1 MTSLTRSATA
11 ALVAVGSL
19 VLVGCSA
26 AAEDDPTNA
35 TGDHALSIVASTAI
49 WADVAESVVDSE
61 DVAVTAIVEG
71 NDADP
76 HSFEP
81 TAADIARTAEADLI
95 VVGGGGYDAWLYD
108 NQEETK
114 IIHALPLTGHDH
126 DHAAHDHD
134 HVHEHGHDTEPAAE
148 AEDHSHGEAESI
160 DGNEHIWYDTTAV
173 TRVAEEI
180 SERIQEINPDVVTD
194 TTEITTD
201 MADIH
206 SRLHTLPEIRVAQTE
221 PIADYLLAHT
231 DLTEVTPAGY
241 RSASLSHS
249 EPAAADLA
257 EFLELI
263 DSGEL
268 DLLIYNPQT
277 QTDLT
282 ERIRTAATEADIP
295 VVEIFETPQ
304 AGENFITFFNS
315 AVDRLTEISLEITG
329 GDSDAAA

>member
-1 MTSLTRSATA
+1 MTSLTRFSAL
-11 ALVAVGSL
+11 ALAAVGSL
-19 VLVGCSA
+19 ALVGCNA
-26 AAEDDPTNA
+26 AAEDNPGDA
-35 TGDHALSIVASTAI
+35 TGDGDVLSIVASTAI
-49 WADVAESVVDSE
+49 WADIAESVVDSDE
-61 DVAVTAIVEG
+61 VEVTAIVEG

-95 VVGGGGYDAWLYD
+95 VVGGGGYDAWLHNSQD
-108 NQEETK
+108 EDK
-114 IIHALPLTGHDH
+114 IIHALPLTDHDHDH
-126 DHAAHDHD
+126 DHAE
-134 HVHEHGHDTEPAAE
+134 HEDEHETEPAAE
-148 AEDHSHGEAESI
+148 GNDHSHDHGEIESI
-160 DGNEHIWYDTTAV
+160 DGNEHIWYDTDAV

-180 SERIQEINPDVVTD
+180 TERIQEINPDVATD
-194 TTEITTD
+194 TTEITTAMD
-201 MADIH
+201 DIH
-206 SRLHTLPEIRVAQTE
+206 ARLHTLPEIQVAQTE
-221 PIADYLLAHT
+221 PIADYLLAHS
-231 DLTEVTPAGY
+231 DITEITPEGY

-282 ERIRTAATEADIP
+282 ERIRTAAEDADIP
-295 VVEIFETPQ
+295 VVEVYETPQ
-304 AGENFITFFNS
+304 ADENFITFFED

-329 GDSDAAA
+329 DQPDAAE

>member
-11 ALVAVGSL
+11 ALVAVAAL
-19 VLVGCSA
+19 VLAGCSA
-26 AAEDDPTNA
+26 TAEDNPGDTA
-35 TGDHALSIVASTAI
+35 GDHALSIVASTAI
-49 WADVAESVVDSE
+49 WADVAESVVSSE
-61 DVAVTAIVEG
+61 DVEVTAIVEG

-108 NQEETK
+108 NQDETK

-126 DHAAHDHD
+126 DHTAHE
-134 HVHEHGHDTEPAAE
+134 HEHGTDPAAA
-148 AEDHSHGEAESI
+148 AEGHSHSHGETGSI
-160 DGNEHIWYDTTAV
+160 DGNEHIWYDTAAV

-180 SERIQEINPDVVTD
+180 SGRVQAINPDVVTD
-194 TTEITTD
+194 TTEITTEL
-201 MADIH
+201 ADIH

-257 EFLELI
+257 KFLELI

-295 VVEIFETPQ
+295 VVEIFETPE

-315 AVDRLTEISLEITG
+315 AVDRLTEISLAITG
-329 GDSDAAA
+329 DESDAAA